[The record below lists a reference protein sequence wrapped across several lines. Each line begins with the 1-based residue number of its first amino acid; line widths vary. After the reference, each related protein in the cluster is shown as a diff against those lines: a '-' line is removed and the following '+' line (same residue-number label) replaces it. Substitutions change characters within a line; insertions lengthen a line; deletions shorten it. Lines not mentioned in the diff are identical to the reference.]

1 MWIWLLNIVPYP
13 LLNVIKQINQIAVTG
28 GTKMHGK
35 SCPVHQ
41 NHIPT
46 WKRYIRG
53 FLRVII
59 LINALYQVLFG
70 EVFFGFLALAAL
82 TILLIPRFFTKN
94 RVCVVPVDIEILF
107 LIVIFFELIVADA
120 YNFYSLIPYYDKFMH
135 LLVSFIV
142 GIVGMMIIYTF
153 YALGKLQAST
163 GVMFSLI
170 VLITMGLGAGLE
182 MAEYFYDQ
190 ILYPLIGPY
199 LPTGLTQGSMIAS
212 PLVDTMEDLYV
223 DTLGGILGAAMGII
237 LIKRE
242 EMKGKELEVIDEL
255 EALASEKDEP

>member
-1 MWIWLLNIVPYP
+1 M
-13 LLNVIKQINQIAVTG
+13 
-28 GTKMHGK
+28 
-35 SCPVHQ
+35 
-41 NHIPT
+41 
-46 WKRYIRG
+46 
-53 FLRVII
+53 
-59 LINALYQVLFG
+59 
-70 EVFFGFLALAAL
+70 
-82 TILLIPRFFTKN
+82 
-94 RVCVVPVDIEILF
+94 
-107 LIVIFFELIVADA
+107 ADA

-199 LPTGLTQGSMIAS
+199 LPTGLTQVHDCFTAGRYHGRLVRRHPGRYTGGGNGNYPDKKRRNERQRIGS
-212 PLVDTMEDLYV
+212 Y
-223 DTLGGILGAAMGII
+223 
-237 LIKRE
+237 R
-242 EMKGKELEVIDEL
+242 
-255 EALASEKDEP
+255 